1 MTPEHWQEVKDI
13 FHRALEVEPAQR
25 SAFLDRACAG
35 HDSLRHEVELLIQSH
50 EQPGSFLETP
60 AIENEAA
67 ARIVVND
74 NPKLSPGQRIGHYQI
89 VKLLG
94 EGGMGEVYLA
104 EDTKLGR
111 KVALKFLPS
120 YFTKDEERLRRFAQE
135 ARAASGLNH
144 PNILTIHEIGEA

>member
-1 MTPEHWQEVKDI
+1 MTPEHWQEVKGI
-13 FHRALEVEPAQR
+13 FHRALEVKPAQR
-25 SAFLDRACAG
+25 DAFLDKACAG
-35 HDSLRHEVELLIQSH
+35 HYSLRREVELLIQSH

-67 ARIVVND
+67 ARILVND

-120 YFTKDEERLRRFAQE
+120 FSADNRDRLRRFEQE
-135 ARAASGLNH
+135 ARAAS
-144 PNILTIHEIGEA
+144 A